1 MKNLYKVL
9 INIMLIIGLVQYAHA
24 DQIGQADKRWRGPVA
39 LVVNLPT
46 VGNNDGDI
54 RYVTG
59 TNQVFAWDAGTTTW
73 LPLAGSGVGDLV
85 SVSVADTVAGYLGSK
100 IASGDAISTTIL
112 TPAGNEQLEVNVL
125 FDNSTIGLNGSNQ
138 LYVKDAGITALKLNS
153 DTAGDGLSLDGV
165 TNALTVNVDG
175 ATIVIATDTLEVP
188 DGGITEPKLD
198 IFNAP
203 FLNFYLRWNGTKMEW
218 ASPTATM
225 DMSQVRQEITQA
237 LHGFVV
243 GDVLRWDSGTSTYVK
258 AKADTATNAEAVGIV
273 VDNVDINTFKI
284 MFLGN
289 ISGLAGLVSGDV
301 YFLSDVTAGALMNT
315 APTVVGHVSKPVLIA
330 TSATT
335 GYFFNWRGVLLGNPV
350 APASPTFVVGS
361 ASGLLPNEEV
371 LTAGSGISVTPA
383 ASTITVAS
391 TDTLALVTGR
401 GALTTTSVQLQ
412 NVMAAEFGKDD
423 ATNTAGAVKFW
434 SDGANNYYST
444 FTAGTQ
450 TANATYTLPTAMP
463 TANDLALISSTAG
476 VMSWNDQALLTTS
489 SPTFAGITCDGS
501 ILPITDT
508 NGTVG
513 SASYRY
519 GAVYAVNIH
528 SGDVILDNGW
538 RITEDWNGQ
547 DGVLLQSPTGKKYRI
562 VKEEL

>member
-1 MKNLYKVL
+1 MKKLYKVL
-9 INIMLIIGLVQYAHA
+9 INIMLIVGLAQYAHA

-46 VGNNDGDI
+46 AGNNDGDI

-59 TNQVFAWDAGTTTW
+59 TNQVFAWSAGTSTW

-85 SVSVADTVAGYLGSK
+85 SVSVADTVAGYLSSK
-100 IASGDAISTTIL
+100 VAAGDAISTTIL
-112 TPAGNEQLEVNVL
+112 TPAGNEQLEVNTL
-125 FDNSTIGLNGSNQ
+125 FDNSTVGLNGSNQ

-165 TNALTVNVDG
+165 TNAMTVNVDG
-175 ATIVIATDTLEVP
+175 ATIVISTDTLEVP
-188 DGGITEPKLD
+188 DEGITEPKLD
-198 IFNAP
+198 INNAP
-203 FLNFYLRWNGTKMEW
+203 FLNFYLRWNGTSMEW

-237 LHGFVV
+237 LHGFAV

-258 AKADTATNAEAVGIV
+258 ALADTAANAEVVGIV
-273 VDNVDINTFKI
+273 VEDVDVNTFKI

-289 ISGLAGLVSGDV
+289 IAGLAGMVSGDV
-301 YFLSDVTAGALMNT
+301 YFLSDLTAGALTNT
-315 APTVVGHVSKPVLIA
+315 APTTVGHINKPLLIA
-330 TSATT
+330 TAATT
-335 GYFFNWRGVLLGNPV
+335 GYFYNWRGVTIGNPV

-412 NVMAAEFGKDD
+412 NVLAAEFGKDD

-434 SDGANNYYST
+434 GAGANNYYST

-463 TANDLALISSTAG
+463 GANDYALICSTAG

-489 SPTFAGITCDGS
+489 SPTFANITSDGGMV
-501 ILPITDT
+501 PVTDT

-513 SASYRY
+513 DATHRY

-528 SGDVILDNGW
+528 SGDVILENGW
-538 RITEDWNGQ
+538 KITEDWKGQ
-547 DGVLLQSPTGKKYRI
+547 DGVLLESPTGKRYRI
-562 VKEEL
+562 MKEEL

>member
-9 INIMLIIGLVQYAHA
+9 INIMLIVGLVQYAHA

-59 TNQVFAWDAGTTTW
+59 TNQVFAWSAGTSTW

-85 SVSVADTVAGYLGSK
+85 SVSVADTVAGYLSSK
-100 IASGDAISTTIL
+100 VAAGDAISTTIL
-112 TPAGNEQLEVNVL
+112 TPAGNEQLEVNTL
-125 FDNSTIGLNGSNQ
+125 FDNSTVGLNGSNQ

-165 TNALTVNVDG
+165 TNAMTVNVDG
-175 ATIVIATDTLEVP
+175 ATIVISTDTLEVP
-188 DGGITEPKLD
+188 DEGITEPKLD
-198 IFNAP
+198 INNAP
-203 FLNFYLRWNGTKMEW
+203 FLNFYLRWNGTSMEW

-237 LHGFVV
+237 LHGFAV

-258 AKADTATNAEAVGIV
+258 ALADTAANAEVVGIV
-273 VDNVDINTFKI
+273 VEDVDVNTFKI

-289 ISGLAGLVSGDV
+289 IAGLAGMVSGDV
-301 YFLSDVTAGALMNT
+301 YFLSDVTAGALTNT
-315 APTVVGHVSKPVLIA
+315 APTTVGHISKPLLIA

-335 GYFFNWRGVLLGNPV
+335 GYFFNWRGVTIGNPV

-412 NVMAAEFGKDD
+412 NVLAAEFGKDD

-434 SDGANNYYST
+434 GAGANNYYST

-463 TANDLALISSTAG
+463 GANDYALICSTAG

-489 SPTFAGITCDGS
+489 SPTFANITSDGGMV
-501 ILPITDT
+501 PVTDT

-513 SASYRY
+513 DATHRY

-528 SGDVILDNGW
+528 SGDVILENGW
-538 RITEDWNGQ
+538 KITEDWKGQ
-547 DGVLLQSPTGKKYRI
+547 DGVLLESPTGKRYRI
-562 VKEEL
+562 MKEEL